1 MRRKSTNENFRDFGQ
16 SKEDLYRKAYQ
27 ENRDYIQE
35 SSLKTF
41 LDNYSEASD
50 FRYAVKRIPP
60 KTLQEAIITAAMQ
73 EECNRLGENTRE
85 HYARTN
91 RRTVYTDSENFL
103 NASVNNST
111 KQIKLKADKIK
122 RQQKRCFQCNSTK

>member
-73 EECNRLGENTRE
+73 EECNRLGETLENIMLEQIDAQFIPTRK
-85 HYARTN
+85 T
-91 RRTVYTDSENFL
+91 S
-103 NASVNNST
+103 
-111 KQIKLKADKIK
+111 
-122 RQQKRCFQCNSTK
+122 